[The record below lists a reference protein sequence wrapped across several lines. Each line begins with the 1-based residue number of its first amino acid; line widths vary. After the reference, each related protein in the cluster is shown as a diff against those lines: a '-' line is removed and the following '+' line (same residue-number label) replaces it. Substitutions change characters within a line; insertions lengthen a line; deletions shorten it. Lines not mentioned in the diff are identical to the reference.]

1 MTVSFTQWKDIR
13 EEHVTR
19 IGLERLEE
27 GKSKTALRVQAHQ
40 LRELRQFRN
49 LTQSAV
55 AERMGVTIGRVSQ
68 IESGEVSGLDVL
80 ERYARALGG
89 CLTVSIN
96 FPDVE
101 AAGDEAGT
109 TESSTTISS

>member
-1 MTVSFTQWKDIR
+1 MSFTQWDDIR
-13 EEHVTR
+13 EAHVNR

-27 GKSKTALRVQAHQ
+27 GKSKAALRVQAHQ

-49 LTQSAV
+49 LTQCEV

-89 CLTVSIN
+89 FLTVSID
-96 FPDVE
+96 FSDVE
-101 AAGDEAGT
+101 TTGKAET
-109 TESSTTISS
+109 TELSTTTPS